1 MKIIGIIPA
10 RMGSSRFPG
19 KPLKLIKGK
28 PMIQRVIEN
37 CEKSKLLSEVITA
50 TCDKEIYDFVKSK
63 NKHVVMTSKKHIRA
77 SDRVCEALKKIE
89 KKKQKKFDIVVMIQ
103 GDEPMIKGKMIDSA
117 VKPMLKDKRI
127 NVVNLMGPIRSNR
140 DLLSVN
146 TIKVISN
153 KKGDAIYF
161 SRSPIP
167 HQKKF
172 KKNQYFKQICV
183 IPFKRNFL
191 FKYSKWNETKLEKKE
206 SIDMLRVLENNFNV
220 RLVKTLTMTQAVDD
234 ISDLKLVEKLL

>member
-89 KKKQKKFDIVVMIQ
+89 KK
-103 GDEPMIKGKMIDSA
+103 
-117 VKPMLKDKRI
+117 
-127 NVVNLMGPIRSNR
+127 
-140 DLLSVN
+140 
-146 TIKVISN
+146 N
-153 KKGDAIYF
+153 KK
-161 SRSPIP
+161 
-167 HQKKF
+167 
-172 KKNQYFKQICV
+172 N
-183 IPFKRNFL
+183 L
-191 FKYSKWNETKLEKKE
+191 
-206 SIDMLRVLENNFNV
+206 
-220 RLVKTLTMTQAVDD
+220 
-234 ISDLKLVEKLL
+234 IS